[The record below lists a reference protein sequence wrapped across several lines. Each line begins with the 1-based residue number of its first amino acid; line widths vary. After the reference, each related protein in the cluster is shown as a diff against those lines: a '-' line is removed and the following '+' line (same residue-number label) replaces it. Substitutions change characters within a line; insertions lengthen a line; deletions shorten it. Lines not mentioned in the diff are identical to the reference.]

1 MYSFQM
7 PNPSSPLR
15 PPPSAEEVLAE
26 LETKLVNG
34 EWEVGG
40 RLPSERILAEQFG
53 ISRPGIREVLGR
65 LEERGLIDVR
75 AGLGSFVCEIR
86 PTRGSAS
93 LDHLVRRGDVT
104 IHDVVVARAMLES
117 EAAALAAKGRTEAD
131 VEQMRRLLGA
141 LDASTDLRT
150 AADLDVAFHEAVA
163 IASKNQ
169 VLQIMFGSIRDLA
182 RGMIVRS
189 LDDRNARLAGTP
201 IHREILEHIENQ
213 DADKA
218 REAMARHLSL
228 AVDFYGVDLD
238 MPLARVL
245 EHRALKH
252 PEVADL
258 LNPVHGLR

>member
-1 MYSFQM
+1 MSTLAG
-7 PNPSSPLR
+7 PLR

-26 LETKLVNG
+26 LETKIVNG

-53 ISRPGIREVLGR
+53 ISRPGIREVLR
-65 LEERGLIDVR
+65 RIEERGLIDVR
-75 AGLGSFVCEIR
+75 AGLGSFVREIR
-86 PTRGSAS
+86 PTRGSAV
-93 LDHLVRRGDVT
+93 LEHLVRRGDVT
-104 IHDVVVARAMLES
+104 VYDVVVARTMLES
-117 EAAALAAKGRTEAD
+117 EAAALAAKRRTDAD
-131 VEQMRRLLGA
+131 VEQMRMLLGA

-169 VLQIMFGSIRDLA
+169 VVQIMFGSIRDLT

-189 LDDRNARLAGTP
+189 LDDRKARSAGAP

-213 DADKA
+213 DAEKA
-218 REAMARHLSL
+218 REAMARHLSR
-228 AVDFYGVDLD
+228 AIDFYGDDLD
-238 MPLARVL
+238 LPLARVL
-245 EHRALKH
+245 QDRARKH

-258 LNPVHGLR
+258 LNPLHGLR